1 MEDKDGSQFIFQ
13 SVRYRAVRDNLDIEL
28 KDAVAEFNI
37 FEDLS
42 KSYLT
47 GSILIG
53 DDTGLMDEVKT
64 KGDERVTLII
74 ARNPSIADGEPY
86 FRVDFKVVSILRQ
99 EKTADRAEVLSLNL
113 ISDYAYNNSVV
124 KISKSFTGKLEK
136 ISESILKNFLDVELA
151 LSAIDV
157 GSGASN
163 VGPVQGGSRVTRKYY
178 DSEQG
183 SEQEPIKLLVPY
195 LSPLETVEWLTERA
209 TDRWGTPFFIWASI
223 WGQNMS
229 ETTTLRLGNFMTMVT
244 EGINGVKDNP
254 PEDNFIYSQVQTNLK
269 APEGYRGA
277 KRIIKNIK
285 FANIEN
291 TLKMIREG
299 AVGSTIANLDTYT
312 SQNISKLFSIDKLLR
327 SLNGISEE
335 DPNQLYDNDNTSKV
349 SVLATVY
356 DSKDQLNVGDEVHPT
371 AYWSARQRNTV
382 TSYGTYATTN
392 SIHDA
397 IDASSLLNK
406 VRPLSI
412 RSMLARN
419 MLEIEVDGIGI
430 LEDELSVGD
439 IIKVRFVTENLESK
453 TLTGSNIERSGY
465 YLIQNC
471 RHIFTRERHD
481 AILMISKVAQID
493 IVNDSSLDRN

>member
-1 MEDKDGSQFIFQ
+1 MDDNGGIPSLKDGNQFIFK
-13 SVRYRAVRDNLDIEL
+13 SVRYRAVRSGDVAGESLDVEL
-28 KDAVAEFNI
+28 SDAVAEFNI
-37 FEDLS
+37 FEDLN
-42 KSYLT
+42 KPYLT

-53 DDTGLMDEVKT
+53 DDTGLMDDIKI
-64 KGDERVTLII
+64 KGDERITLII
-74 ARNPSIADGEPY
+74 AKNPQIADGEPY
-86 FRVDFKVVSILRQ
+86 FRLDFKVVSILRQ
-99 EKTADRAEVLSLNL
+99 EKTADRAQVISMNL
-113 ISDYAYNNSVV
+113 TSVHAYNNNVV
-124 KISKSFTGKLEK
+124 KISKSYTGKLEE
-136 ISESILKNFLDVELA
+136 ISKSILRNFLDVEV
-151 LSAIDV
+151 SMEDK
-157 GSGASN
+157 
-163 VGPVQGGSRVTRKYY
+163 RY
-178 DSEQG
+178 DATQG
-183 SEQEPIKLLVPY
+183 SEQEPIRLIVPY

-229 ETTTLRLGNFMTMVT
+229 ETTTLRLGNFMTMVK
-244 EGINGVKDNP
+244 EGIDGIKDNP
-254 PEDNFIYSQVQTNLK
+254 LEDDFIYSQVQTNVK

-299 AVGSTIANLDTYT
+299 AVGSTISNLDTYT
-312 SQNISKLFSIDKLLR
+312 SQDTSKLFSIDKLLR
-327 SLNGISEE
+327 SLNGISED
-335 DPNQLYDNDNTSKV
+335 DPNQLYDNDDTSKV
-349 SVLATVY
+349 GILATVY
-356 DSKDQLNVGDEVHPT
+356 DSKDQLQIGDEVHPT
-371 AYWSARQRNTV
+371 AYWSARQRSTV
-382 TSYGTYATTN
+382 TSYGTYATVN

-439 IIKVRFVTENLESK
+439 IIKVRFVTSDLESK
-453 TLTGSNIERSGY
+453 TLTGSDTERSGY

-481 AILMISKVAQID
+481 AVLMICKVAQTD

>member
-1 MEDKDGSQFIFQ
+1 MATKDGTQFIF
-13 SVRYRAVRDNLDIEL
+13 SSIMYRAVRGVEIEL
-28 KDAVAEFNI
+28 KEVVAEFNI
-37 FEDLS
+37 FEDIN

-47 GSILIG
+47 ASVLIG
-53 DDTGLMDEVKT
+53 DDTGIMDEVKI
-64 KGDERVTLII
+64 KGDETVTLII
-74 ARNPSIADGEPY
+74 SKNPKIASPEPY
-86 FRVDFKVVSILRQ
+86 FRLDFKVVSIIRQ

-113 ISDYAYNNSVV
+113 ISVHGYNNSVV
-124 KISKSFTGKLEK
+124 KISKSYTGRLEL
-136 ISESILKNFLDVELA
+136 ISQSILRNFLNVELSMDA
-151 LSAIDV
+151 
-157 GSGASN
+157 
-163 VGPVQGGSRVTRKYY
+163 KYY
-178 DSEQG
+178 GDQG

-229 ETTTLRLGNFMTMVT
+229 DTTTLRLGNFMSMVT
-244 EGINGVKDNP
+244 NGITSAEERSGQDGQND
-254 PEDNFIYSQVQTNLK
+254 FIYSQVQTNIK
-269 APEGYRGA
+269 APEGYLGA
-277 KRIIKNIK
+277 MRIIKNIK

-291 TLKMIREG
+291 TMKMIREG
-299 AVGSTIANLDTYT
+299 AVSSTISNIDAYT
-312 SQNISKLFSIDKLLR
+312 SQDTSKLFSIDKLLR
-327 SLNGISEE
+327 SLNGISED
-335 DPNQLYDNDNTSKV
+335 DPNQLYDNDDTSKIGI
-349 SVLATVY
+349 LATVY
-356 DSKDQLNVGDEVHPT
+356 DSKDQLQIGDEVHPT
-371 AYWSARQRNTV
+371 AYWSARQRSTV
-382 TSYGTYATTN
+382 TSYGTYATVN

-439 IIKVRFVTENLESK
+439 IIKVRFVTEDLESK
-453 TLTGSNIERSGY
+453 TLTGSNLERSGY

-481 AILMISKVAQID
+481 AVLMICKVAQTD